1 MQSVNDFRHFSVF
14 FNKEKGLMSTRSERL
29 AKLGAKKKRIRN
41 AIVDEFNGAADDLTK
56 AIQLETHDTTLT
68 YDSKLGVI
76 VSSDG
81 TLLIMP
87 SKDTETSTYSIC
99 VQFGNSVMWFS
110 QDGSLQS
117 NSETRFDAVD
127 PVNKELIK
135 TCAKSAEKFYLLFKE
150 HLSVLNTLDI
160 IDFPTE
166 SDFFHSKN
174 RLKKNK

>member
-1 MQSVNDFRHFSVF
+1 
-14 FNKEKGLMSTRSERL
+14 MSTRSERL
-29 AKLGAKKKRIRN
+29 VKLGAEKKRIRN

-68 YDSKLGVI
+68 YDSNLGVI
-76 VSSDG
+76 VSCDG
-81 TLLIMP
+81 AFFIMP

-117 NSETRFDAVD
+117 NSETIISRFDAVD
-127 PVNKELIK
+127 TVKKELIK
-135 TCAKSAEKFYLLFKE
+135 TCAKSSEKLYILFKE

-160 IDFPTE
+160 IDFP
-166 SDFFHSKN
+166 SDYDFFYAK
-174 RLKKNK
+174 RGLKKNK